1 MKLSGIDFPKTLLD
15 ALSNDSLVVF
25 AGAGV
30 SMGEP
35 ANLPDFRRL
44 TEAIAEGTGKR
55 LSKNKP
61 EDQFLGELKHSGV
74 DIYNLASEMFNRPG
88 LEPTELNFNLLR
100 LFSTPESVRVVTTN
114 FDLLFELAAEKS
126 V

>member
-15 ALSNDSLVVF
+15 ALSNDSLVIF

-30 SMGEP
+30 SMGDP
-35 ANLPDFRRL
+35 ANLPDLKRL
-44 TEAIAEGTGKR
+44 TETIAEGTGKI

-74 DIYNLASEMFNRPG
+74 
-88 LEPTELNFNLLR
+88 EPTDRTDRAKIGLTVFRIRNGLTIDRNLSSAELGC
-100 LFSTPESVRVVTTN
+100 LFSNT
-114 FDLLFELAAEKS
+114 
-126 V
+126 